1 MPRAP
6 ALGQASSNSTSNK
19 QEGLRFLYTNA
30 DQLPNKFEELEL
42 RVKIEKPHIIL
53 ITEVNNKHVKTKPA
67 LATFQLEGYQ
77 LFHQNVSAEGRG
89 ILIYVQDSITGIIEV
104 TAEQE
109 FSENKIISIKFR
121 NNKSLLVACLY
132 RSESGTRENNSNML
146 KLIKEIAK
154 MKQTYKLV
162 VGDLNYKMIDWEN
175 WQTPKPETSEEHQ
188 LINCIQD
195 IYWHQHVTSP
205 TRYRDGVEPSLL
217 DLILTNDEHLVEK
230 LEHLSPLGKSDHS
243 MLSFEMKIKDTSNY
257 QPRTVLNYD
266 KGNYGNMMKDL
277 SIDWQTEFSQCGQ
290 DTTKQWELL
299 KSRIKSSQKNH
310 IPTYQTSEN
319 HYLKKGKIPL
329 NEDIRKEIRKKH
341 RCWQR
346 AYETKSRSK
355 YQKWKRQRNKV
366 TKLIEDAE
374 IIFESNIA
382 SESKVNPKK
391 LWKYIKSRTKPRS
404 NISHLINNKTGKLTE
419 NDKEQAEVLAS
430 QFSSVMVNEPDGELP
445 DIPDKVLETP
455 QLSSIHV
462 TEEMVLKKLRN
473 LDPTKSPGPDD
484 IHPRVL
490 KETAS
495 AIAPALTALYNNI
508 LTSHDIPE
516 DWRTAIITAIFK
528 KGAKSDP
535 GNYRPV
541 SLTCIICKILESI
554 IYDAIIEHL
563 IKNKLLSKNQYGFI
577 SKRSASLQ
585 LLAVLQLWCSILDES
600 GNEIHDINM
609 DFMKAFDTVPHRRL
623 IKKLRSYGITGDI
636 LLWIEAF
643 LQGRKQKVVVNGS
656 SSDWCDV
663 ISGVPQGSVIAALL
677 FVIYINDLPENI
689 RSHLFLFA
697 DDCKFFREIATQED
711 IDIMQADLD
720 TLFEW
725 SQKWLLTFHPGKC
738 VNLRITL
745 RKDTEPHVYHLGND
759 DLKNVD
765 EVKDL
770 GVTVDGKLKFES
782 HISGKVNKANQLWGA
797 IKKAFKHMNSDI
809 FKKLFCAHIRPHI
822 EYAVQFWA
830 PYLRKSINQIESVQ
844 RRATK
849 NIPGFQNHSY
859 KERLQLLDI
868 PTLAY
873 RRLRGS
879 MIEVYKMINV
889 YDPEVTPPL
898 DIRSYRTRGH
908 NQRLYVKPANKLHPK
923 HHSFQH
929 RVVNPWNSLPSDV
942 VNSPNLDTFK
952 NRLDKHWKNL
962 KLKFDHES
970 REFES

>member
-1 MPRAP
+1 M
-6 ALGQASSNSTSNK
+6 
-19 QEGLRFLYTNA
+19 
-30 DQLPNKFEELEL
+30 
-42 RVKIEKPHIIL
+42 
-53 ITEVNNKHVKTKPA
+53 
-67 LATFQLEGYQ
+67 
-77 LFHQNVSAEGRG
+77 SAEGRG
-89 ILIYVQDSITGIIEV
+89 ILIYVQNSITGVLEV

-195 IYWHQHVTSP
+195 LYWHQHVTSP

-217 DLILTNDEHLVEK
+217 DLILTNDEHLVEN

-257 QPRTVLNYD
+257 QPRTVFNYD
-266 KGNYGNMMKDL
+266 KGNYHNMIKDL
-277 SIDWQTEFSQCGQ
+277 SIDWHTEFLQSGQ
-290 DTTKQWELL
+290 DTTKQWEIL
-299 KSRIKSSQKNH
+299 KSRIKSSQKNN

-329 NEDIRKEIRKKH
+329 NEAIRKEIRKKH

-404 NISHLINNKTGKLTE
+404 NISHLINKTTGKLTE

-455 QLSSIHV
+455 KLSSIHV

-473 LDPTKSPGPDD
+473 LDPSKSPGPDD

-495 AIAPALTALYNNI
+495 AIAPALTVLYNNI
-508 LTSHDIPE
+508 LTSHDIPQ

-563 IKNKLLSKNQYGFI
+563 IKNKLLSKNQYGFV

-711 IDIMQADLD
+711 IDIMQSDLD

-725 SQKWLLTFHPGKC
+725 SKKWLLTFHPGKC

-797 IKKAFKHMNSDI
+797 IKKAFKHMNPDI
-809 FKKLFCAHIRPHI
+809 FKKLFCAHIRPHL

-849 NIPGFQNHSY
+849 NIPGFKNHSY

-889 YDPEVTPPL
+889 YDAEVTPPL

-908 NQRLYVKPANKLHPK
+908 NLRLYVKPANKLHPK

-962 KLKFDHES
+962 KLKYDHES
-970 REFES
+970 RDFES

>member
-205 TRYRDGVEPSLL
+205 TRYREGVEPSLL

-257 QPRTVLNYD
+257 QPRTVFNYD
-266 KGNYGNMMKDL
+266 KGNYGNMIKDL
-277 SIDWQTEFSQCGQ
+277 SIDWQTEFLQSGQ

-299 KSRIKSSQKNH
+299 KSKIKSSQKNH

-374 IIFESNIA
+374 IILESNIA

-577 SKRSASLQ
+577 SRRSASLQ

-656 SSDWCDV
+656 SSGWCDV

-697 DDCKFFREIATQED
+697 DNCKFFREIATQED

-859 KERLQLLDI
+859 KERLQLLDL

-970 REFES
+970 RDFES